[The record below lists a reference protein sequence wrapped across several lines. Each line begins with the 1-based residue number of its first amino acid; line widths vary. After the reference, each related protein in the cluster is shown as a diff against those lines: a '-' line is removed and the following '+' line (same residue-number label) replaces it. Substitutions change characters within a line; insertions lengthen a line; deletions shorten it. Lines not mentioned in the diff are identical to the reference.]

1 MLWVSLAAPPGES
14 LVTQRHLF
22 CSRRSSFSARCSS
35 STLTRSLR
43 QHLLL
48 WSARAHL
55 AAAASA
61 AQRAACR
68 AAGRAFPHSCRT
80 AARRA
85 GCCRRCA
92 SQVAVAHRQAHSG
105 PGGASRC
112 EGMCTCFVFS
122 KPTDPPP
129 PFAFR
134 RSPTFFS
141 CIWGLRVP
149 RRSRWAAPVVYL
161 CTWSTWSAVINRTSR
176 AGELRSAPS
185 GPDDW
190 HRVAGKRA
198 LAPGVRVRR
207 ERAVK

>member
-1 MLWVSLAAPPGES
+1 MLWGSLAAPPGES
-14 LVTQRHLF
+14 LVTQRRLF

-80 AARRA
+80 AARRV
-85 GCCRRCA
+85 GCRRRCA
-92 SQVAVAHRQAHSG
+92 AQAAVAHRQAHSG

-122 KPTDPPP
+122 KPTENRPPCP
-129 PFAFR
+129 
-134 RSPTFFS
+134 SPI
-141 CIWGLRVP
+141 CISQIPTLSFLASGDCVML
-149 RRSRWAAPVVYL
+149 
-161 CTWSTWSAVINRTSR
+161 
-176 AGELRSAPS
+176 PS
-185 GPDDW
+185 GE
-190 HRVAGKRA
+190 HLRRTAGK
-198 LAPGVRVRR
+198 
-207 ERAVK
+207 

>member
-80 AARRA
+80 AVAQLHVVPAAAVAALRKRRSHTGRPTQAQGGLRAARVCVRVLCFPNQPTPLPHLHFA
-85 GCCRRCA
+85 GCA
-92 SQVAVAHRQAHSG
+92 SNAYADAAATAYGFTFYMQH
-105 PGGASRC
+105 GGQR
-112 EGMCTCFVFS
+112 
-122 KPTDPPP
+122 D
-129 PFAFR
+129 
-134 RSPTFFS
+134 
-141 CIWGLRVP
+141 
-149 RRSRWAAPVVYL
+149 
-161 CTWSTWSAVINRTSR
+161 
-176 AGELRSAPS
+176 
-185 GPDDW
+185 
-190 HRVAGKRA
+190 
-198 LAPGVRVRR
+198 
-207 ERAVK
+207 